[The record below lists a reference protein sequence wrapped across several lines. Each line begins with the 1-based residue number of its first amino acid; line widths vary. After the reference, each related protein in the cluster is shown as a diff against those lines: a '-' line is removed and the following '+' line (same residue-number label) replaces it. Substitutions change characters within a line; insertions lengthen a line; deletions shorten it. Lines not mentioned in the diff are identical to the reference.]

1 MKSDPSEETEPLN
14 MISPGYNNNH
24 NVSVTSGN
32 VKIGVDGST
41 KKDEREFYLY
51 RARDGEEAAQLVA
64 GEKVNNLEIKF
75 VTLPG
80 LASNVADKHQ
90 LDRLTKQF
98 WRPVQK
104 KREMINKFINNL
116 VLAGDVEL
124 MQRAFIQF
132 PNLESVIS
140 NPFSKDKK

>member
-1 MKSDPSEETEPLN
+1 M
-14 MISPGYNNNH
+14 
-24 NVSVTSGN
+24 
-32 VKIGVDGST
+32 
-41 KKDEREFYLY
+41 Y
-51 RARDGEEAAQLVA
+51 RARDGEEAAQIVA
-64 GEKVNNLEIKF
+64 GEKVNNREMKF

-80 LASNVADKHQ
+80 LVSNVADKHQ

-98 WRPVQK
+98 WRPEQK

-132 PNLESVIS
+132 PNLETVIS

>member
-1 MKSDPSEETEPLN
+1 M
-14 MISPGYNNNH
+14 GA
-24 NVSVTSGN
+24 
-32 VKIGVDGST
+32 DGSV
-41 KKDEREFYLY
+41 KKDEREFHLY
-51 RARDGEEAAQLVA
+51 RARDGEEADQIVA
-64 GEKVNNLEIKF
+64 GEKVNNREMKF

-80 LASNVADKHQ
+80 LVSKVADKHQ
-90 LDRLTKQF
+90 LDRITKQY
-98 WRPVQK
+98 WRPEQK

-132 PNLESVIS
+132 PNLETVIS